1 MSTPHNKKKKRFS
14 FLEARITSTLSVSL
28 VLFILG
34 IMTLLGVLAN
44 NLSVYVRENIGFS
57 IVLKE
62 SVRDKQITELQNILE
77 DAPYVKAAQYIS
89 KEDALKEVMIEL
101 GENPEE
107 VLGVNPLQDA
117 FEVRLKAEYT
127 HPDSIVFIDNELRKN
142 AYIEDIQ
149 FQKDLIQ
156 SVNDNIRS
164 IGIILLSLAAV
175 LMVIS
180 YVLISNTI
188 RLTAY
193 SRRFIIYTMKLVG
206 ATPGFIR
213 RPFILSNIASGIIAA
228 IIAILLLTGCVSYIV
243 SEFDNFYTLITVDI
257 LLAVYGV
264 VLLLGILLTAISAF
278 FAVNRY
284 IKMKRDDL
292 YYV

>member
-1 MSTPHNKKKKRFS
+1 MGSPKKKRRFS

-34 IMTLLGVLAN
+34 IMALLGILAN

-57 IVLKE
+57 IVLKDSARE
-62 SVRDKQITELQNILE
+62 RQVTELQEVLQN
-77 DAPYVKAAQYIS
+77 APYVRAAQHIT
-89 KEDALKEVMIEL
+89 KEEALKEIMTEL
-101 GENPEE
+101 GENPED
-107 VLGVNPLQDA
+107 VLGVNPLQA
-117 FEVRLKAEYT
+117 SIEVRLKAEYAN
-127 HPDSIVFIDNELRKN
+127 PDSIALIDAGLRS
-142 AYIEDIQ
+142 YSVVDDIQ

-156 SVNDNIRS
+156 SVNENIRTIS
-164 IGIILLSLAAV
+164 IILLALAVV
-175 LMVIS
+175 LMIIS

-213 RPFILSNIASGIIAA
+213 RPFILSNIVNGMIAA
-228 IIAILLLTGCVSYIV
+228 IIAILLLTGCISYII
-243 SEFDNFYTLITVDI
+243 SEFDNFYTLITTSM
-257 LLAVYGV
+257 LLGVYGIV
-264 VLLLGILLTAISAF
+264 FLLGILLTAISAF

-284 IKMKRDDL
+284 IHMKRDDL

>member
-1 MSTPHNKKKKRFS
+1 MSTPKKKRRFS

-34 IMTLLGVLAN
+34 IMALLGILAN

-57 IVLKE
+57 IILKD
-62 SVRDKQITELQNILE
+62 SARDKQITELQEVLQN
-77 DAPYVKAAQYIS
+77 APYVRAAQHIS
-89 KEDALKEVMIEL
+89 KEEALKEVMTEL
-101 GENPEE
+101 GENPED
-107 VLGVNPLQDA
+107 VLGVNPLQA
-117 FEVRLKAEYT
+117 SIEVRLKAEYT
-127 HPDSIVFIDNELRKN
+127 HPDSISIIDASLRSY
-142 AYIEDIQ
+142 AVVDDIQ

-156 SVNDNIRS
+156 SVNENMRT
-164 IGIILLSLAAV
+164 IGIILLALAIV
-175 LMVIS
+175 LMIIS

-213 RPFILSNIASGIIAA
+213 RPFILSNILSGMIAA
-228 IIAILLLTGCVSYIV
+228 IIAILLLTGCISYIV
-243 SEFDNFYTLITVDI
+243 SEFDNFYTLITTSM
-257 LLAVYGV
+257 LLGVYGIV
-264 VLLLGILLTAISAF
+264 FLLGISLTAISAF

-284 IKMKRDDL
+284 IHMKRDDL

>member
-1 MSTPHNKKKKRFS
+1 MSTPKKKKRFT

-34 IMTLLGVLAN
+34 IMAMLGILTN

-57 IVLKE
+57 IILKDTTTE
-62 SVRDKQITELQNILE
+62 RDTNILQQSLE
-77 DAPYVKAAQYIS
+77 EATYVKAAQYIS
-89 KEDALKEVMIEL
+89 KEEALKEVMIEL

-107 VLGVNPLQDA
+107 IIGINPMQA
-117 FEVRLKAEYT
+117 SVEVRLRAEYAN
-127 HPDSIVFIDNELRKN
+127 PDSIAKIETQLSKHRCIDR
-142 AYIEDIQ
+142 IM

-156 SVNDNIRS
+156 SVNENMRT
-164 IGIILLSLAAV
+164 IGVILLALALV
-175 LMVIS
+175 LMIIS

-193 SRRFIIYTMKLVG
+193 SQRFIIYTMKLVG

-213 RPFILSNIASGIIAA
+213 RPFIVSNILCGIIAS
-228 IIAILLLTGCVSYIV
+228 IIAIIMLTGCISYV
-243 SEFDNFYTLITVDI
+243 VNQFDNFYTLITTPM
-257 LLAVYGV
+257 LLSVYGIV
-264 VLLLGILLTAISAF
+264 FVMGILLTAISSY

-284 IKMKRDDL
+284 ISMKRDEL

>member
-1 MSTPHNKKKKRFS
+1 MSTTKQKKRLS

-34 IMTLLGVLAN
+34 IMSMMGILAN

-57 IVLKE
+57 IILKDTAQE
-62 SVRDKQITELQNILE
+62 KDVIGLQNLLE
-77 DAPYVKAAQYIS
+77 NADYVKAAQYIS
-89 KEDALKEVMIEL
+89 KEDALKEVMIAL

-107 VLGVNPLQDA
+107 IVGVNPMQA
-117 FEVRLKAEYT
+117 SIEVRLKADYA
-127 HPDSIVFIDNELRKN
+127 HPDSIYTIDKQLRKKTC
-142 AYIEDIQ
+142 IEDIQ

-156 SVNDNIRS
+156 SVNENMRTIGVIRFA
-164 IGIILLSLAAV
+164 LALV
-175 LMVIS
+175 LMIIS

-193 SRRFIIYTMKLVG
+193 SQRFIIYTMKLVG

-213 RPFILSNIASGIIAA
+213 RPFIISNIVCGIIAA
-228 IIAILLLTGCVSYIV
+228 VLAIIMLTVCVSYIV
-243 SEFDNFYTLITVDI
+243 NEFDNFYTLIDTSM
-257 LLAVYGV
+257 LLAVYGI
-264 VLLLGILLTAISAF
+264 VLLLGILLTGISSF

-284 IKMKRDDL
+284 IGMKRDEL

>member
-1 MSTPHNKKKKRFS
+1 MNNTKKKKRLT
-14 FLEARITSTLSVSL
+14 FLEAYITSTLSVSL

-34 IMTLLGVLAN
+34 VMAMLGILAN

-62 SVRDKQITELQNILE
+62 TAQEKDVARLQSVLE
-77 DAPYVKAAQYIS
+77 GASYVKAAQYIS
-89 KEDALKEVMIEL
+89 KEYALKEVMLEL
-101 GENPEE
+101 GENPEDI
-107 VLGVNPLQDA
+107 VGFNPMQA
-117 FEVRLKAEYT
+117 SVEVRLKADYT
-127 HPDSIVFIDNELRKN
+127 HPDSIAAIEHSLKKYS
-142 AYIEDIQ
+142 YIEDIQ
-149 FQKDLIQ
+149 FQKDLMQ
-156 SVNDNIRS
+156 AVNDNMTT
-164 IGIILLSLAAV
+164 IGVILFALAVV

-193 SRRFIIYTMKLVG
+193 SRRFIIYTMRLVG

-213 RPFILSNIASGIIAA
+213 RPFILSNILCGVIAA
-228 IIAILLLTGCVSYIV
+228 VVAIVMLAGCMSYV
-243 SEFDNFYTLITVDI
+243 VNEFDNFYALVTPRMILI
-257 LLAVYGV
+257 VYGI
-264 VLLLGILLTAISAF
+264 VLAMGILLTAISSF

-284 IKMKRDDL
+284 ISMKRDDL

>member
-1 MSTPHNKKKKRFS
+1 MSTPKKKKRFT

-34 IMTLLGVLAN
+34 IMAMLGILAN

-57 IVLKE
+57 IVLK
-62 SVRDKQITELQNILE
+62 DTATETNVAQLQASLANAE
-77 DAPYVKAAQYIS
+77 YVKAAQYIS
-89 KEDALKEVMIEL
+89 KEEALKEVMLEL

-107 VLGVNPLQDA
+107 IIGVNPMQA
-117 FEVRLKAEYT
+117 SIEVRLMADYT
-127 HPDSIVFIDNELRKN
+127 HPDSISVIERKLSRHS
-142 AYIEDIQ
+142 YIENIY
-149 FQKDLIQ
+149 FQKDLIHA
-156 SVNDNIRS
+156 VNDNVRT
-164 IGIILLSLAAV
+164 IGLILFALAMV
-175 LMVIS
+175 LMIIS

-193 SRRFIIYTMKLVG
+193 SKRFIIYTMKLVG

-213 RPFILSNIASGIIAA
+213 RPFILSNILSGIIAA
-228 IIAILLLTGCVSYIV
+228 IIAIILLTCCMSYIV
-243 SEFDNFYTLITVDI
+243 SEFDNFYTLIDTRMMLI
-257 LLAVYGV
+257 VYGIV
-264 VLLLGILLTAISAF
+264 MLLGILLTAISSF

-284 IKMKRDDL
+284 IGMKRDDL

>member
-1 MSTPHNKKKKRFS
+1 MSITKQKKRLS

-34 IMTLLGVLAN
+34 IMSMMGILAN

-57 IVLKE
+57 IVLKDTAQE
-62 SVRDKQITELQNILE
+62 KDIIGLQNLLE
-77 DAPYVKAAQYIS
+77 NADYVKAAQYIS
-89 KEDALKEVMIEL
+89 KEEALKEVMIAL

-107 VLGVNPLQDA
+107 IVGVNPMQA
-117 FEVRLKAEYT
+117 SIEVRLKADYA
-127 HPDSIVFIDNELRKN
+127 HPDSIYDIDKQLRKKN
-142 AYIEDIQ
+142 CIEDIQ

-156 SVNDNIRS
+156 SVNENMRT
-164 IGIILLSLAAV
+164 IGFVLFALALV
-175 LMVIS
+175 LMIIS

-193 SRRFIIYTMKLVG
+193 SQRFIIYTMKLVG

-213 RPFILSNIASGIIAA
+213 RPFILSNVVCGIIAA
-228 IIAILLLTGCVSYIV
+228 ILAIIMLTVCVSYIV
-243 SEFDNFYTLITVDI
+243 NEFDNFYTLIDTTM
-257 LLAVYGV
+257 LLTVYGI
-264 VLLLGILLTAISAF
+264 VLLLGILLTGISSF

-284 IKMKRDDL
+284 IGMKRDEL

>member
-1 MSTPHNKKKKRFS
+1 MSTTKQKKRLS

-34 IMTLLGVLAN
+34 IMSMMGILAN

-57 IVLKE
+57 IILKDTAQE
-62 SVRDKQITELQNILE
+62 KDVIGLQNLLE
-77 DAPYVKAAQYIS
+77 NADYVKAAQYIS
-89 KEDALKEVMIEL
+89 KEDALKEVMIAL

-107 VLGVNPLQDA
+107 IVGVNPMQA
-117 FEVRLKAEYT
+117 SIEVRLKADYA
-127 HPDSIVFIDNELRKN
+127 HPDSIYTIDKQLRKKTC
-142 AYIEDIQ
+142 IEDIQ

-156 SVNDNIRS
+156 SVNENMRT
-164 IGIILLSLAAV
+164 IGVILFAFALV
-175 LMVIS
+175 LMIIS

-193 SRRFIIYTMKLVG
+193 SQRFIIYTMKLVG

-213 RPFILSNIASGIIAA
+213 RPFILSNIVCGIIAA
-228 IIAILLLTGCVSYIV
+228 VLAIIMLTVCISYIV
-243 SEFDNFYTLITVDI
+243 NEFDNFYTLIDTSM
-257 LLAVYGV
+257 LLAVYGI
-264 VLLLGILLTAISAF
+264 VLLLGIMLTGISSF

-284 IKMKRDDL
+284 IGMKRDEL

>member
-1 MSTPHNKKKKRFS
+1 MSTTKQKKRLS

-34 IMTLLGVLAN
+34 IMSMMGILAN

-57 IVLKE
+57 IILKDTAQE
-62 SVRDKQITELQNILE
+62 KDVIGLQNLLE
-77 DAPYVKAAQYIS
+77 NADYVKAAQYIS
-89 KEDALKEVMIEL
+89 KEDALKEVMIAL

-107 VLGVNPLQDA
+107 IVGVNPMQA
-117 FEVRLKAEYT
+117 SIEVRLKADYA
-127 HPDSIVFIDNELRKN
+127 HPDSIHTIDKQLRKKTC
-142 AYIEDIQ
+142 IEDIQ

-156 SVNDNIRS
+156 SVNENMRT
-164 IGIILLSLAAV
+164 IGVILFALALV
-175 LMVIS
+175 LMIIS

-193 SRRFIIYTMKLVG
+193 SQRFIIYTMKLVG

-213 RPFILSNIASGIIAA
+213 RPFILSNIVCGIIAA
-228 IIAILLLTGCVSYIV
+228 ILAIIMLTVCISYIV
-243 SEFDNFYTLITVDI
+243 NEFDNFYTLIDTSM
-257 LLAVYGV
+257 LLAVYGI
-264 VLLLGILLTAISAF
+264 VLLLGILHTGISSF

-284 IKMKRDDL
+284 IGMKRDEL

>member
-1 MSTPHNKKKKRFS
+1 MSTPQKKKRFS

-34 IMTLLGVLAN
+34 LMAMLGILAN
-44 NLSVYVRENIGFS
+44 NLSIYVRENIGFS

-62 SVRDKQITELQNILE
+62 NVKDNEIAQLQQKLE
-77 DAPYVKAAQYIS
+77 DASYVKAAQYIS
-89 KEDALKEVMIEL
+89 KEEALKEVMLEL

-107 VLGVNPLQDA
+107 IIGVNPMQA
-117 FEVRLKAEYT
+117 SIEVRLKADYAN
-127 HPDSIVFIDNELRKN
+127 PDSIAVIDTQLSSLG
-142 AYIEDIQ
+142 YIDDIL
-149 FQKDLIQ
+149 FQRDLIQ
-156 SVNDNIRS
+156 SVNENMS
-164 IGIILLSLAAV
+164 KIGLILFALALV

-213 RPFILSNIASGIIAA
+213 RPFIISNIICGIIAA
-228 IIAILLLTGCVSYIV
+228 ILAIIMITSCVSYIV
-243 SEFDNFYTLITVDI
+243 SEFDNFYSLITTPM
-257 LLAVYGV
+257 LLTVYGI
-264 VLLLGILLTAISAF
+264 VLLLGILLTAIASF

-284 IKMKRDDL
+284 ISMKRDDL

>member
-1 MSTPHNKKKKRFS
+1 MNITKKKKRFS

-34 IMTLLGVLAN
+34 IMALLGILAG

-57 IVLKE
+57 IVLKD
-62 SVRDKQITELQNILE
+62 SARDKQVADLQKQLE
-77 DAPYVKAAQYIS
+77 NAPFVKAAQYIS

-107 VLGVNPLQDA
+107 VLGVNPLQA
-117 FEVRLKAEYT
+117 SIEVRLKADYA
-127 HPDSIVFIDNELRKN
+127 HPDSITGIEEQLKN
-142 AYIEDIQ
+142 NPCIEDLQ

-156 SVNDNIRS
+156 SVNENMRN
-164 IGIILLSLAAV
+164 IGIILLALAVV

-213 RPFILSNIASGIIAA
+213 RPFILSNVLSGIIAA
-228 IIAILLLTGCVSYIV
+228 VIAILMLTGCISYIV
-243 SEFDNFYTLITVDI
+243 SEFDSFYTLISMPM
-257 LLAVYGV
+257 LLSVYGI
-264 VLLLGILLTAISAF
+264 VLLLGVLLTAISAF

-284 IKMKRDDL
+284 IRMKRDEL

>member
-1 MSTPHNKKKKRFS
+1 MSTTKQKKRLS

-34 IMTLLGVLAN
+34 IMSMLGILAN

-57 IVLKE
+57 IILKDTAQE
-62 SVRDKQITELQNILE
+62 KDVIGLQNLLE
-77 DAPYVKAAQYIS
+77 NADYVKAAQYIS
-89 KEDALKEVMIEL
+89 KEDALKEVMIAL

-107 VLGVNPLQDA
+107 IVGVNPMQA
-117 FEVRLKAEYT
+117 SIEVRLKADYA
-127 HPDSIVFIDNELRKN
+127 HPDSIYTIDKQLRKKTC
-142 AYIEDIQ
+142 IEDIQ

-156 SVNDNIRS
+156 SVNENMRT
-164 IGIILLSLAAV
+164 IGVILFALALV
-175 LMVIS
+175 LMIIS

-193 SRRFIIYTMKLVG
+193 SQRFIIYTMKLVG

-213 RPFILSNIASGIIAA
+213 RPFITSNIVCGIIAA
-228 IIAILLLTGCVSYIV
+228 VLAIIMLTVCVSYIV
-243 SEFDNFYTLITVDI
+243 NEFDNFYTLIDTSM
-257 LLAVYGV
+257 LLAVYGI
-264 VLLLGILLTAISAF
+264 VLLLGILLTGISSF

-284 IKMKRDDL
+284 IGMKRDEL

>member
-1 MSTPHNKKKKRFS
+1 MSTPKKKKRFT

-34 IMTLLGVLAN
+34 IMAMLGILAN

-62 SVRDKQITELQNILE
+62 SVKEGEVTRLQAVLE
-77 DAPYVKAAQYIS
+77 HADYVKAAQYIS
-89 KEDALKEVMIEL
+89 KEEALKEVMLEL

-107 VLGVNPLQDA
+107 IIGYNPMQA
-117 FEVRLKAEYT
+117 SIEVRLKADYA
-127 HPDSIVFIDNELRKN
+127 HPDSIAIIEKNLTQYSYIDNL
-142 AYIEDIQ
+142 Q

-156 SVNDNIRS
+156 AVNENMTT
-164 IGIILLSLAAV
+164 IGFILFALAMV

-213 RPFILSNIASGIIAA
+213 RPFIVSNVVCGIIAA
-228 IIAILLLTGCVSYIV
+228 IVAIILLTGCMSYV
-243 SEFDNFYTLITVDI
+243 VNEFDNFYTLVTPSMI
-257 LLAVYGV
+257 LIVYGI
-264 VLLLGILLTAISAF
+264 VLVLGILLTAISSF

-284 IKMKRDDL
+284 ISMKRDDL

>member
-1 MSTPHNKKKKRFS
+1 MPKKKKRFT
-14 FLEARITSTLSVSL
+14 FIEARITSTLSVSL

-34 IMTLLGVLAN
+34 IMAMLGILAN

-62 SVRDKQITELQNILE
+62 TATESNVAQLQAVLANAE
-77 DAPYVKAAQYIS
+77 YVKAAQYIS
-89 KEDALKEVMIEL
+89 KEEALQEVILEL

-107 VLGVNPLQDA
+107 IIGVNPMQA
-117 FEVRLKAEYT
+117 SIEVRLKADYA
-127 HPDSIVFIDNELRKN
+127 HPDSIVDINSSLSK
-142 AYIEDIQ
+142 YKYVEDIY
-149 FQKDLIQ
+149 FQKDLIK
-156 SVNDNIRS
+156 SVNDNMRT
-164 IGIILLSLAAV
+164 IGFILFALAMV
-175 LMVIS
+175 LMIIS

-213 RPFILSNIASGIIAA
+213 RPFILSNILCGVIAA
-228 IIAILLLTGCVSYIV
+228 VIAIILLTACMSYVV
-243 SEFDNFYTLITVDI
+243 SEFDNFYTLLSTRMMLI
-257 LLAVYGV
+257 VYGI
-264 VLLLGILLTAISAF
+264 VLLLGILLTAISSF

-284 IKMKRDDL
+284 IGMKRDDL

>member
-1 MSTPHNKKKKRFS
+1 MSSPKKKKRFS

-34 IMTLLGVLAN
+34 IMALLGVLAN
-44 NLSVYVRENIGFS
+44 NLSIYVRENIGFS

-62 SVRDKQITELQNILE
+62 SARDNQIAELQNNLE
-77 DAPYVKAAQYIS
+77 QAPYVKAAQYIS
-89 KEDALKEVMIEL
+89 KEEALKEVMIEL

-107 VLGVNPLQDA
+107 ILGTNPMKA
-117 FEVRLKAEYT
+117 SVEVRLKAEYAN
-127 HPDSIVFIDNELRKN
+127 PDSIAAIENELMQNAFIDN
-142 AYIEDIQ
+142 IQ

-156 SVNDNIRS
+156 SVNENMRNI
-164 IGIILLSLAAV
+164 GLILLILAAV

-213 RPFILSNIASGIIAA
+213 RPFIISNIISGIIAA

-243 SEFDNFYTLITVDI
+243 SEFDSFYTLIT
-257 LLAVYGV
+257 LPT
-264 VLLLGILLTAISAF
+264 LLGVYAIVLVLGVLLTAISAF

-284 IKMKRDDL
+284 IRMKHDDL

>member
-1 MSTPHNKKKKRFS
+1 MSTPKKKKRFT

-34 IMTLLGVLAN
+34 IMSMLGILAG

-62 SVRDKQITELQNILE
+62 TAQEEQVNRLQQLLAHA
-77 DAPYVKAAQYIS
+77 DYVKAAQYIS
-89 KEDALKEVMIEL
+89 KEDALKEIMLEL

-107 VLGVNPLQDA
+107 IIGYNPMQA
-117 FEVRLKAEYT
+117 SIEVRLKADYT
-127 HPDSIVFIDNELRKN
+127 HPDSITLIDRALRKHTFVEE
-142 AYIEDIQ
+142 IH

-156 SVNDNIRS
+156 AVNDNMRT
-164 IGIILLSLAAV
+164 IGVILFALAAI
-175 LMVIS
+175 LMIIS

-213 RPFILSNIASGIIAA
+213 RPFILSNILCGIIAA
-228 IIAILLLTGCVSYIV
+228 ILAIIMLTGCVSYV
-243 SEFDNFYTLITVDI
+243 VGEFDNFNTLIDTRMI
-257 LLAVYGV
+257 LTVYGIV
-264 VLLLGILLTAISAF
+264 MLLGILLTAVSSF

-284 IKMKRDDL
+284 ISMKRDDL

>member
-1 MSTPHNKKKKRFS
+1 MSTTKQKKRLS

-34 IMTLLGVLAN
+34 IMSMMGILAN

-57 IVLKE
+57 IILKDTAQE
-62 SVRDKQITELQNILE
+62 KDVIGLQNLLE
-77 DAPYVKAAQYIS
+77 NADYVKAAQYIS
-89 KEDALKEVMIEL
+89 KEDALKEVMIAL

-107 VLGVNPLQDA
+107 IVGVNPMQA
-117 FEVRLKAEYT
+117 SIEVRLKADYA
-127 HPDSIVFIDNELRKN
+127 HPDSIYTIDKQLRKKTC
-142 AYIEDIQ
+142 IEDIQ

-156 SVNDNIRS
+156 SVNENMRT
-164 IGIILLSLAAV
+164 IGVILFALALV
-175 LMVIS
+175 LMIIS

-193 SRRFIIYTMKLVG
+193 SQRFIIYTMKLVG

-213 RPFILSNIASGIIAA
+213 RPFITSNIVCGIIAA
-228 IIAILLLTGCVSYIV
+228 VLAIIMLTVCVSYIV
-243 SEFDNFYTLITVDI
+243 NEFDNFYTLIDTSM
-257 LLAVYGV
+257 LLAVYGI
-264 VLLLGILLTAISAF
+264 VLLLGILLTGISSF

-284 IKMKRDDL
+284 IGMKRDEL

>member
-1 MSTPHNKKKKRFS
+1 MSSPKKKKRFS

-34 IMTLLGVLAN
+34 IMALLGVLAN
-44 NLSVYVRENIGFS
+44 NLSIYVRENIGFS

-62 SVRDKQITELQNILE
+62 SARDNQIAELQNNLE
-77 DAPYVKAAQYIS
+77 QAPYVKAAQYIS
-89 KEDALKEVMIEL
+89 KEEALKEVMIEL

-107 VLGVNPLQDA
+107 ILGTNPMKA
-117 FEVRLKAEYT
+117 SVEVRLKAEYAN
-127 HPDSIVFIDNELRKN
+127 PDSIAAIENELMQNAFIDN
-142 AYIEDIQ
+142 IQ

-156 SVNDNIRS
+156 SVNENMRNI
-164 IGIILLSLAAV
+164 GLILLILAAV

-213 RPFILSNIASGIIAA
+213 RPFIISNIISGIIAA

-243 SEFDNFYTLITVDI
+243 SEFDSFYTLIT
-257 LLAVYGV
+257 LPT
-264 VLLLGILLTAISAF
+264 LLGVYAIVLVLGVLLTAISAF
-278 FAVNRY
+278 LPSTDISA
-284 IKMKRDDL
+284 
-292 YYV
+292 

>member
-1 MSTPHNKKKKRFS
+1 MSTTKKKKRFT
-14 FLEARITSTLSVSL
+14 FIEARITSTLSVSL

-34 IMTLLGVLAN
+34 IMAMLGILAN

-57 IVLKE
+57 IVLKD
-62 SVRDKQITELQNILE
+62 SATKHNVAQLQASLANAE
-77 DAPYVKAAQYIS
+77 YVKAAQYIS
-89 KEDALKEVMIEL
+89 KEEALKEIMLEL

-107 VLGVNPLQDA
+107 IIGVNPMQA
-117 FEVRLKAEYT
+117 SIEVRLKADYA
-127 HPDSIVFIDNELRKN
+127 HPDSILNIEQKLSKHN
-142 AYIEDIQ
+142 YIEDIY

-156 SVNDNIRS
+156 SVNDNMRT
-164 IGIILLSLAAV
+164 IGFILLALALV

-213 RPFILSNIASGIIAA
+213 RPFILSNMLCGVIAA
-228 IIAILLLTGCVSYIV
+228 IIAIILLTCCMSYIV
-243 SEFDNFYTLITVDI
+243 SEFDNFYTLINTRMMLI
-257 LLAVYGV
+257 VYGI
-264 VLLLGILLTAISAF
+264 VLLLGILLTAISSF

-284 IKMKRDDL
+284 ISMKRDDL

>member
-1 MSTPHNKKKKRFS
+1 MSTPNKKKRFS
-14 FLEARITSTLSVSL
+14 FIEARITSTLSVSL

-34 IMTLLGVLAN
+34 IMALMGILAN

-57 IVLKE
+57 IILKE
-62 SVRDKQITELQNILE
+62 TVQEKEINKLQRLLE
-77 DAPYVKAAQYIS
+77 NADYVKAAQYIS
-89 KEDALKEVMIEL
+89 KEDALKEVMLAL

-107 VLGVNPLQDA
+107 IVGVNPMQA
-117 FEVRLKAEYT
+117 SIEVRLKADYA
-127 HPDSIVFIDNELRKN
+127 HPDSIIVIDKQLRSEKG
-142 AYIEDIQ
+142 IEDIQ

-156 SVNDNIRS
+156 SVNENMRT
-164 IGIILLSLAAV
+164 IGIILFALALI
-175 LMVIS
+175 LMIIS

-213 RPFILSNIASGIIAA
+213 RPFVLSNIVCGIIAA
-228 IIAILLLTGCVSYIV
+228 IIAIIMLTVCISYIIN
-243 SEFDNFYTLITVDI
+243 EFDNFYTLITTQM
-257 LLAVYGV
+257 LLTVYGI
-264 VLLLGILLTAISAF
+264 VLLLGILLTGISSF

-284 IKMKRDDL
+284 IGMKRDEL

>member
-1 MSTPHNKKKKRFS
+1 MPKKKKRFT
-14 FLEARITSTLSVSL
+14 FIEARITSTLSVSL

-34 IMTLLGVLAN
+34 IMAMLGILAN

-62 SVRDKQITELQNILE
+62 TATESNVAQLQAVLANAE
-77 DAPYVKAAQYIS
+77 YVKAAQYIS
-89 KEDALKEVMIEL
+89 KEEALQEVILEL

-107 VLGVNPLQDA
+107 IIGVNPMQA
-117 FEVRLKAEYT
+117 SIEVRLKADYA
-127 HPDSIVFIDNELRKN
+127 HPDSIVDINSSLSK
-142 AYIEDIQ
+142 YKYVEDIY
-149 FQKDLIQ
+149 FQKDLIK
-156 SVNDNIRS
+156 SVNDNMRT
-164 IGIILLSLAAV
+164 IGFILFALAMV
-175 LMVIS
+175 LMIIS

-213 RPFILSNIASGIIAA
+213 RPFILSNILCGVIAA
-228 IIAILLLTGCVSYIV
+228 VIAIILLTACMSYVV
-243 SEFDNFYTLITVDI
+243 SEFDNFYALLSTRMMLI
-257 LLAVYGV
+257 VYGI
-264 VLLLGILLTAISAF
+264 VLLLGILLTAISSF

-284 IKMKRDDL
+284 IGMKRDDL

>member
-1 MSTPHNKKKKRFS
+1 MSSPKKKKRFS

-34 IMTLLGVLAN
+34 IMALLGVLAN
-44 NLSVYVRENIGFS
+44 NLSIYVRENIGFS

-62 SVRDKQITELQNILE
+62 SARDNQIADLQNNLE
-77 DAPYVKAAQYIS
+77 QAPYVKAAQYIS
-89 KEDALKEVMIEL
+89 KEEALKEVMIEL

-107 VLGVNPLQDA
+107 ILGTNPMKA
-117 FEVRLKAEYT
+117 SVEVRLKAEYAN
-127 HPDSIVFIDNELRKN
+127 PDSIAAIENELMQNAFIDN
-142 AYIEDIQ
+142 IQ

-156 SVNDNIRS
+156 SVNENMRNI
-164 IGIILLSLAAV
+164 GLILLILAAV

-213 RPFILSNIASGIIAA
+213 RPFIISNIISGIIAA

-243 SEFDNFYTLITVDI
+243 SEFDSFYTLIT
-257 LLAVYGV
+257 LPT
-264 VLLLGILLTAISAF
+264 LLGVYAIVLVLGVLLTAISAF

-284 IKMKRDDL
+284 IRMKRDDL

>member
-1 MSTPHNKKKKRFS
+1 MSSPKKKKRFS

-34 IMTLLGVLAN
+34 IMALLGVLAN
-44 NLSVYVRENIGFS
+44 NLSIYVRENIGFS

-62 SVRDKQITELQNILE
+62 SARDNQIADLQNSLE
-77 DAPYVKAAQYIS
+77 QAPYVKAAQYIS
-89 KEDALKEVMIEL
+89 KEEALKEVMIEL

-107 VLGVNPLQDA
+107 ILGTNPMKA
-117 FEVRLKAEYT
+117 SVEVRLKAEYAN
-127 HPDSIVFIDNELRKN
+127 PDSIAAIENELMQNAFIDN
-142 AYIEDIQ
+142 IQ

-156 SVNDNIRS
+156 SVNENMRNI
-164 IGIILLSLAAV
+164 GLILLILAAV

-213 RPFILSNIASGIIAA
+213 RPFIISNIISGIIAA

-243 SEFDNFYTLITVDI
+243 SEFDSFYTLIT
-257 LLAVYGV
+257 LPT
-264 VLLLGILLTAISAF
+264 LLGVYAIVLVLGVLLTAISDF

-284 IKMKRDDL
+284 IRMKRDDL

>member
-1 MSTPHNKKKKRFS
+1 MSSPKKKKRFS

-34 IMTLLGVLAN
+34 IMALLGVLAN
-44 NLSVYVRENIGFS
+44 NLSIYVRENIGFS

-62 SVRDKQITELQNILE
+62 SARENQITDLQNSLE
-77 DAPYVKAAQYIS
+77 QAPYVKAAQYIS

-107 VLGVNPLQDA
+107 VLGTNPMQA
-117 FEVRLKAEYT
+117 SIEVRLKAEYAN
-127 HPDSIVFIDNELRKN
+127 PDSIACIEKDLAQNSCID
-142 AYIEDIQ
+142 DIQ

-156 SVNDNIRS
+156 SVNENIRN
-164 IGIILLSLAAV
+164 IGLILLILAAV

-188 RLTAY
+188 RLAAY
-193 SRRFIIYTMKLVG
+193 SKRFIIYTMKLVG

-213 RPFILSNIASGIIAA
+213 RPFIVSNIISGIIAA
-228 IIAILLLTGCVSYIV
+228 LIAILLLTGCVSYIV
-243 SEFDNFYTLITVDI
+243 SEFDSFYTLITLPT
-257 LLAVYGV
+257 LLCVYAI
-264 VLLLGILLTAISAF
+264 VLIMGIVLTSISAF

-284 IKMKRDDL
+284 ISMKRDDL